1 MLTKKSFA
9 SEKIVIK
16 KKKIWEESYFIHNW
30 YVSSLSNVCLR
41 KKNSLICYTFKSFY
55 LIVKDIQS
63 DFQGKSVFHF
73 FTLNESV
80 TYYYLFNLLCQKN
93 W

>member
-41 KKNSLICYTFKSFY
+41 KKNSLI
-55 LIVKDIQS
+55 
-63 DFQGKSVFHF
+63 
-73 FTLNESV
+73 
-80 TYYYLFNLLCQKN
+80 
-93 W
+93 